1 LYSFCPNVGN
11 YRTRIGHVLL
21 FSVNQ
26 KAIRMAD
33 TSIKI
38 TLPIKSYLKKYL
50 AFSLEVDPYT
60 LSTTDHFGP
69 WLLNLFTHTV
79 YSWDPASSDVYNDCM
94 DIVIPAFFSR
104 SNRFTIEP
112 KTVLRINDYLDKQL
126 DEEMN
131 RYLFRI
137 RSLPQQ
143 QIKTHILQ
151 FRNDYEIT
159 EDELSYDALKK
170 RHQRWMTKLRKGKV
184 RISA

>member
-1 LYSFCPNVGN
+1 
-11 YRTRIGHVLL
+11 
-21 FSVNQ
+21 
-26 KAIRMAD
+26 MAD

-60 LSTTDHFGP
+60 LSTDDHFGS
-69 WLLNLFTHTV
+69 WVLALLTNQP
-79 YSWDPASSDVYNDCM
+79 YSRQANDVQQYNDE
-94 DIVIPAFFSR
+94 IHLVIPSFYAL
-104 SNRFTIEP
+104 SNRFILDMR
-112 KTVLRINDYLDKQL
+112 TVLRINEHLDKQL

-143 QIKTHILQ
+143 QIKTHIIQ
-151 FRNDYEIT
+151 FRNDYDIT